1 MIELGLLGIGVGVLS
16 GFFGV
21 GGGTILVPFLLLLG
35 YDMKN
40 AVGIAVV
47 QMAFSSI
54 FGSYLNKKKGT
65 LNIPMVMALGIG
77 GFTGA
82 LGSPFIIASLDEKVL
97 EWIFFGFVLFALT
110 KMYFKT
116 VEDHQ
121 KRVFVPSVILFGI
134 GVIVGMLCISVGV
147 GGSILLTPILVGFLH
162 VRLKEAI
169 SAGLFF
175 VVFSSISGLISLS
188 LNGYVDYYHGVIIGV
203 ASLFGV
209 YGGILLK
216 HKTQEKFQKRL
227 LLLFYALVAIYL
239 FYRLVVINE

>member
-1 MIELGLLGIGVGVLS
+1 VFELGLLGGGVGVLS
-16 GFFGV
+16 GFFGI

-35 YDMKN
+35 YDMKV

-47 QMAFSSI
+47 QMAFSSL
-54 FGSYLNKKKGT
+54 FGSYLNKKNGT
-65 LNIPMVMALGIG
+65 LNTKMVLSLGLG

-82 LGSPFIIASLDEKVL
+82 FGSSFIVANLDAKAL
-97 EWIFFGFVLFALT
+97 EWLFFAFVLFALI
-110 KMYFKT
+110 KMYFKSI
-116 VEDHQ
+116 EDT
-121 KRVFVPSVILFGI
+121 KSRVVHPAILFVI
-134 GVIVGMLCISVGV
+134 GGVVGMLCISVGV

-188 LNGYVDYYHGVIIGV
+188 LSGNVDYYHGVIIGV

-216 HKTQEKFQKRL
+216 HKSDDVFQKRL

-239 FYRLVVINE
+239 FYRLVVIHG